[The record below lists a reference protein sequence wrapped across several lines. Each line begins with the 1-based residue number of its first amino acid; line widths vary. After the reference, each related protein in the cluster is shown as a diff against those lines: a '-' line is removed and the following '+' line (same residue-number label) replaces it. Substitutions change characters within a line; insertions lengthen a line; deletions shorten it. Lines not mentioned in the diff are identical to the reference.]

1 MKDIITIAAVN
12 FDPVWGDSEDNLK
25 RMLEHIE
32 AQAKQGCDLIVF
44 PETALTGYDDE
55 TGKLLEEKMHRRLA
69 QTVPGPSTD
78 AVCELTKKYGIYVV
92 YGLAE
97 RDAQDTSKV
106 YNAAA
111 VCGPDGVIGCCRK
124 IFPLQSRTG
133 RYGGIHPCSLTRRGG
148 PLEWGSAMIHTLIR
162 RLPDMQGPW
171 VPGCSST
178 VLPSEHLSPAV
189 QADTRVT
196 APWNTMP
203 IPTICS
209 SYPLICTEGM

>member
-111 VCGPDGVIGCCRK
+111 VCGPDGGIG
-124 IFPLQSRTG
+124 
-133 RYGGIHPCSLTRRGG
+133 
-148 PLEWGSAMIHTLIR
+148 
-162 RLPDMQGPW
+162 
-171 VPGCSST
+171 
-178 VLPSEHLSPAV
+178 
-189 QADTRVT
+189 
-196 APWNTMP
+196 
-203 IPTICS
+203 
-209 SYPLICTEGM
+209 